1 MFPCRPQSWIHDMYF
16 GRLKTLGMQTCSS
29 LQCTL
34 IIINNATC
42 NRKAASLP
50 CINKKL
56 LCQDNLN
63 SLHTKY
69 LSDNIKPF
77 ILAGIPASQQF
88 RLIVY
93 NTTVVWIYTSVLQT
107 KICFIGTIWIL
118 GKLLVQVHSCKFY
131 NITSGKINF
140 YTFRF
145 LLPALQ
151 ALPSAWLWNTVVN
164 LWSTVIYFG
173 VL

>member
-1 MFPCRPQSWIHDMYF
+1 MAFSIITCFSFSFVISFSVSWRNWKKKNNCFFLFFITILFATAMLPAAYFP
-16 GRLKTLGMQTCSS
+16 
-29 LQCTL
+29 
-34 IIINNATC
+34 
-42 NRKAASLP
+42 ASCP
-50 CINKKL
+50 VPL
-56 LCQDNLN
+56 LLY
-63 SLHTKY
+63 TKY
-69 LSDNIKPF
+69 LSDNIKLF

-107 KICFIGTIWIL
+107 KICFIGIIWIL

-131 NITSGKINF
+131 NFTSDKINF